1 MLKIVENLH
10 NIKERIANAETQY
23 GRELGSVKLVGVT
36 KKQPMGKLKTAA
48 DEGLKDFGENHLQE
62 ALAKLSRLKQYGIQW
77 HFLGPIQSN
86 KTQAIA
92 QYFQW
97 VHSIDRA
104 KIALRLSEQMPES
117 VTGPLNILIQVNVDD
132 EDNKAGVAFEELPMV
147 LQFISELPKLR
158 MRGLMAIPAIRR
170 EFDEQRKP
178 FSRLREAYEK
188 LKLDYP
194 TMDTLSM
201 GMSHDFE
208 AAIAEG
214 STMVRIGAAIF
225 GERGI

>member
-10 NIKERIANAETQY
+10 NIRERITNAEKQF
-23 GRELGSVKLVGVT
+23 GREPGSVRLIGVT

-92 QYFQW
+92 QYFNW

-104 KIALRLSEQMPES
+104 KIALRLSEQASEKS
-117 VTGPLNILIQVNVDD
+117 EPLNILIQVNVDD
-132 EDNKAGVAFEELPMV
+132 EDTKAGVAFEELPMV
-147 LQFISELPKLR
+147 MQFVSELPNIKV
-158 MRGLMAIPAIRR
+158 RGLMAIPAIRH
-170 EFDEQRKP
+170 EFEEQRKP
-178 FSRLREAYEK
+178 FKRLREAFEQ
-188 LKLDYP
+188 LKEAHPNL
-194 TMDTLSM
+194 DTLSM